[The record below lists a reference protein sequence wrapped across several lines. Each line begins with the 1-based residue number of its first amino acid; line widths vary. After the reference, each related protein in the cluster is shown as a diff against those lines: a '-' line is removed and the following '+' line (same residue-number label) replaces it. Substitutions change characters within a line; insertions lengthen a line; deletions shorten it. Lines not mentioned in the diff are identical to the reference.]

1 MPTDTIIIEI
11 TPSEDGF
18 RAQSFGQEPR
28 VVGTGES
35 ALAALD
41 DLVNDWHRARTI
53 NPDFNPGPSAS
64 IPKATVARG

>member
-18 RAQSFGQEPR
+18 RAQSFGAEPR
-28 VVGTGES
+28 VVGLGDS

-41 DLVNDWHRARTI
+41 DLVTDWHRARTLD
-53 NPDFNPGPSAS
+53 PEFNPGPPAHL
-64 IPKATVARG
+64 PKAGVYLG